1 MLKHTKT
8 KYLSQP
14 CFRNLPSNKT
24 TNMEDLQSLMAC
36 LDDISSK
43 IGDGMYLDMADK
55 MKRIHDKLSGN
66 KPFHEDPFYYSD
78 DDSEL
83 DSNSDDDSDSDYYE
97 RARRGVRNAEAD
109 ERARREVRI
118 QLIRDHLLDYVRS
131 MHQVWAEVQK
141 WEKEVK
147 KVIPLITRMTAVRKQ
162 RAIRRWC
169 ERSRGWRPGGTAGDL
184 IGCGPIVTGSI
195 FWNWKN
201 LMDNGLHAIVMEIGT
216 EGEIEKAKRKN
227 MCYDDLSLAT
237 LKKLPAFEKKIYDDY
252 KREYNKEIVENRRE
266 ANANVREHEESM
278 QRWEMCARGEENKL
292 RELGARVYDRDRWDA
307 ESHDFW
313 VDDINGILVNG
324 P

>member
-1 MLKHTKT
+1 
-8 KYLSQP
+8 
-14 CFRNLPSNKT
+14 
-24 TNMEDLQSLMAC
+24 MAC

-66 KPFHEDPFYYSD
+66 KPFHEDPFYYSSD
-78 DDSEL
+78 EE

-97 RARRGVRNAEAD
+97 RARR
-109 ERARREVRI
+109 EVRI
-118 QLIRDHLLDYVRS
+118 QIIRDHLLDYVRS
-131 MHQVWAEVQK
+131 MHQVWVEVQK

-147 KVIPLITRMTAVRKQ
+147 KVIPLITRMTAARKQ

-201 LMDNGLHAIVMEIGT
+201 LMENGLHAIVMEIGT
-216 EGEIEKAKRKN
+216 EEEIEKAKRGF
-227 MCYDDLSLAT
+227 MHYDDLSLAT

-313 VDDINGILVNG
+313 VDDVTGRLVNG

>member
-1 MLKHTKT
+1 
-8 KYLSQP
+8 
-14 CFRNLPSNKT
+14 
-24 TNMEDLQSLMAC
+24 MEDLQSLMAC

-66 KPFHEDPFYYSD
+66 KPFHEDPFYYSSD
-78 DDSEL
+78 EE
-83 DSNSDDDSDSDYYE
+83 DSNSDYDSDSDYYE

-118 QLIRDHLLDYVRS
+118 QIIRDHLLDYVRS
-131 MHQVWAEVQK
+131 MHQVWVEVQK

-147 KVIPLITRMTAVRKQ
+147 KVIPLIKRMSPVRKAEAIHAFCRKCYTTGKVEDD
-162 RAIRRWC
+162 RALVGNI
-169 ERSRGWRPGGTAGDL
+169 SGYTFRGAWT
-184 IGCGPIVTGSI
+184 
-195 FWNWKN
+195 WKR
-201 LMDNGLHAIVMEIGT
+201 LVDNGLRVIVMEIGT

-227 MCYDDLSLAT
+227 MHCDDLSLAT
-237 LKKLPAFEKKIYDDY
+237 LKKLPTFEKKIYDDY
-252 KREYNKEIVENRRE
+252 KREYNEEIAQNRRE
-266 ANANVREHEESM
+266 ANAKVREHEESM
-278 QRWEMCARGEENKL
+278 QRWEMCAKEEERKL

>member
-1 MLKHTKT
+1 
-8 KYLSQP
+8 
-14 CFRNLPSNKT
+14 
-24 TNMEDLQSLMAC
+24 MEDLQSLMAC

-55 MKRIHDKLSGN
+55 MKRIHDKLNGN

-78 DDSEL
+78 DNSEL

-118 QLIRDHLLDYVRS
+118 QIIRDHLLDYVRS
-131 MHQVWAEVQK
+131 MHQVWVDVQK

-147 KVIPLITRMTAVRKQ
+147 KVIPLIKRMSAVRKAEAIHAFCRKCYTTGKVEDD
-162 RAIRRWC
+162 RALVGNI
-169 ERSRGWRPGGTAGDL
+169 SGYTFRGAWT
-184 IGCGPIVTGSI
+184 
-195 FWNWKN
+195 WKR
-201 LMDNGLHAIVMEIGT
+201 LVDNGLRVIVMEIGT

-252 KREYNKEIVENRRE
+252 KREYNEEILQNRRE
-266 ANANVREHEESM
+266 ANAKVREHEESM
-278 QRWEMCARGEENKL
+278 QRWEMCAKEEERKL